1 MFLPAFIVT
10 VEPGLINS
18 PFSVS
23 FSLLALSPSVVF
35 SPPSTLSAFNVKP
48 ELLIMLATF
57 CAVAIL
63 LPPALFTASSA
74 SLSFAFA
81 ASSSGL
87 SATAFFAAAKS
98 SNNCLALPPI
108 GFSTVPFGFEVMSTV
123 STLNVTLLVSLSDS
137 TTALVPLPSTKFTV
151 S

>member
-18 PFSVS
+18 PSFFRVSSAVSFLPSVS
-23 FSLLALSPSVVF
+23 
-35 SPPSTLSAFNVKP
+35 SAFNVKP

-87 SATAFFAAAKS
+87 SATAFFALAKS